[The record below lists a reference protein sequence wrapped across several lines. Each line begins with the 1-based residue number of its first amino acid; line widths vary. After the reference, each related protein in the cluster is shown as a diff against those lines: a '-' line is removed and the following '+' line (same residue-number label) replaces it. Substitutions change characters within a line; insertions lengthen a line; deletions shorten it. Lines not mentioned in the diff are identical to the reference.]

1 MMQKPFEN
9 CAFSLKVGELSDIVE
24 TGSGV
29 HILLRIA

>member
-1 MMQKPFEN
+1 MQKPFEN
-9 CAFSLKVGELSDIVE
+9 CAFNLKVGELSDIVE